1 MFKNGLSKNLSII
14 ACSLFV
20 GSAAHASG
28 CSEMAAFNTKI
39 DKAMKTASFSQ
50 ATKNSLNTLVKEC
63 SRMHDMGMAVSSV
76 DACNKA
82 LKIIAVN

>member
-1 MFKNGLSKNLSII
+1 MFKNNLTKNLSVV

-20 GSAAHASG
+20 GTAAYASG

-50 ATKNSLNTLVKEC
+50 DTKNNLNTLVKEC
-63 SRMHDMGMAVSSV
+63 GRMHDMGMAVSSV